1 MDNPLSH
8 QVVFIVDCDVV
19 ALLFAVKLN
28 SCDRDYELK
37 AVVKD
42 VSSALLEKYKLDTY
56 AFEVLWSDLVH
67 EAAERIYK
75 GKTIYMPRKI
85 LYRLPRV

>member
-1 MDNPLSH
+1 MGFLEAGYLLAENTVYNFML
-8 QVVFIVDCDVV
+8 DV
-19 ALLFAVKLN
+19 
-28 SCDRDYELK
+28 
-37 AVVKD
+37 
-42 VSSALLEKYKLDTY
+42 LLEKYKLGTY

-75 GKTIYMPRKI
+75 GKTIYMHRKI